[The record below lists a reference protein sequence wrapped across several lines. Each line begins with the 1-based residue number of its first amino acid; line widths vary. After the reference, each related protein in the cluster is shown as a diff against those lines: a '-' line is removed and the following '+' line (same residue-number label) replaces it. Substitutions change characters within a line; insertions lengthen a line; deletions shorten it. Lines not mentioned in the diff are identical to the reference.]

1 MILSTKWLANDLRS
15 SSMASK
21 GPCMRG
27 RAAAAVDQKTQ
38 FCFANQWA
46 TRSVMHQSTGS
57 FALNPKLPVS
67 ASSSSSSSADSST
80 YLAWESERRN
90 WKKKFTEG
98 FQMIMSPEAAA
109 SALVSPFTELDWV
122 SLEIW
127 AAICWALAGSRDP
140 TTTERPALAYWK
152 ARRLPISPV
161 PGITAIVRRVKS
173 GAAITPPK
181 TYNYQN
187 PNQPETKTQPTK
199 IQTMIKWKK
208 RTSSTDVGLLKLVL
222 QNVMLN
228 TVKHKTGFYHSDWR
242 SNDRSSFRRFT
253 LPAGTIFRP
262 PSALPEAV

>member
-1 MILSTKWLANDLRS
+1 
-15 SSMASK
+15 
-21 GPCMRG
+21 
-27 RAAAAVDQKTQ
+27 
-38 FCFANQWA
+38 
-46 TRSVMHQSTGS
+46 
-57 FALNPKLPVS
+57 
-67 ASSSSSSSADSST
+67 
-80 YLAWESERRN
+80 
-90 WKKKFTEG
+90 
-98 FQMIMSPEAAA
+98 MIMSPEAAA

-127 AAICWALAGSRDP
+127 AAIFWALAGSRDH

-187 PNQPETKTQPTK
+187 PNQPETKTQATK

-228 TVKHKTGFYHSDWR
+228 TVKHKTGFYDSDWR

-262 PSALPEAV
+262 PSALPEAVLWGGRISHCSRFLHVQLRFLFSFHFVSRWQTFFWLQVTL